1 MGVLK
6 QINVSR
12 EMKSSFLDYAMSVIV
27 ARALPDVR
35 DGLKP
40 VHRRIVYSMNEL
52 GMYSDKPYKK
62 SARIVGEVM
71 GKYHPHGDAAIYN
84 TMVRMAQD
92 FSYRYMLTDGHGNF
106 GSIDGDPAAAMRY
119 TEARMS
125 KISMELVRDIKKN
138 TIDFQDNYDGSEQE
152 PVVLPSR
159 FPNLLVNGATGIA
172 VGMATNIPPHN
183 LTEVIDG
190 ILAFIDNNDITIT
203 ELMEYIKGP
212 DFPTGAL
219 ILGRSGVKQAYETG
233 RGSVVM
239 RGKCEIID
247 LGRSGKQAIIV
258 QEIPYQVNK
267 AKLVEKIADLVR
279 DKKIDGITDLRD
291 ESSMKGIRIVIE
303 LRRDA
308 NANVILN
315 NLYKQ
320 TALQS
325 TFGVNNLSLVNGEP
339 KVLNLKQT
347 ISYYVH
353 HQKNIIKRRTQYDL
367 DKAQAREHIL
377 EGLAKALD
385 IIDEIIHLIRTT
397 TDGSEKQRLME
408 KFEFSDE
415 QAQAI
420 LDMRLKR
427 LSGLERE
434 KLDAEL
440 NELKNLI
447 SELLS
452 ILNDPQLVMNIIK
465 EELTEIRD
473 RFGDERRSVIDDTAI
488 DFIDDESLI
497 PQEDIVITLTKEGYI
512 KSLPIDTYKTQN
524 RGGRGITG
532 MKTNEE
538 DYVDYLLTA
547 TTHSYIMFFSN
558 MGKVYRSKGYNI
570 PKYARTAKGLP
581 IVNLLPL
588 EKDEI
593 ITSIIKLE
601 DFESDNYLVFATK
614 SGQIK
619 RTHVSEFASI
629 RQTGKICITLR
640 DGDELI
646 AIRMTNGD
654 DEIII
659 GASNG
664 KLIRFHEND
673 VRPMGRTAS
682 GVRGLLISDK
692 DAVVGMAI
700 VEEDDQVLVVRE
712 KGYGKRTNIG
722 EYRLQQRGG
731 KGVKTISITEK
742 NGNLVSVRAVKG
754 DEDLM
759 IITNQG
765 IIIRM
770 PVEQISVIGR
780 ATQGVRLIKLGT
792 DQYVATVAKI
802 FTSDDEEGEED
813 E

>member
-700 VEEDDQVLVVRE
+700 VEEDDQVLVVSE

>member
-1 MGVLK
+1 MSVLK
-6 QINVSR
+6 QISISK
-12 EMKSSFLDYAMSVIV
+12 EMKTSFLDYAMSVIV

-52 GMYSDKPYKK
+52 GMYSDKPFKK
-62 SARIVGEVM
+62 SARIVGEVI
-71 GKYHPHGDAAIYN
+71 GKYHPHGDAAIYG

-92 FSYRYMLTDGHGNF
+92 FSYRYMLIDGHGNF
-106 GSIDGDPAAAMRY
+106 GSIDGDGAAAMRY

-125 KISMELVRDIKKN
+125 KISMELVKDIKKN
-138 TIDFQDNYDGSEQE
+138 TIDFKDNYDGSERE
-152 PVVLPSR
+152 PVVLPAR
-159 FPNLLVNGATGIA
+159 FPNLLVNGTTGIA

-183 LTEVIDG
+183 LTEVVDG
-190 ILAFIDNNDITIT
+190 VLAYIENPEITII
-203 ELMEYIKGP
+203 ELMEFIKGP

-219 ILGRSGVKQAYETG
+219 ILGRSGIKSAYETG

-239 RGKCEIID
+239 RGKCDIID
-247 LGRSGKQAIIV
+247 LGRAGKQAIIIT
-258 QEIPYQVNK
+258 EIPYQVNK
-267 AKLVEKIADLVR
+267 ARLVEKIADLVR
-279 DKKIDGITDLRD
+279 DKRIDGITDLRD
-291 ESSMKGIRIVIE
+291 ESNMKGIRIVIE

-339 KVLNLKQT
+339 KVLCLKDT
-347 ISYYVH
+347 IKYYVK
-353 HQKNIIKRRTQYDL
+353 HQREVIIRRTQYEL
-367 DKAQAREHIL
+367 DKALAREHLL
-377 EGLAKALD
+377 EGLTKALD
-385 IIDEIIHLIRTT
+385 IIDQIINLIRSTK
-397 TDGSEKQRLME
+397 DGTEKQKLIE
-408 KFEFSDE
+408 KFEFSEE

-440 NELKNLI
+440 AELRIVVAELKAILADEVLI
-447 SELLS
+447 
-452 ILNDPQLVMNIIK
+452 MNIIK
-465 EELTEIRD
+465 DELIEIKD
-473 RFGDERRSVIDDTAI
+473 RFGDERRSIIDDTAI

-512 KSLPIDTYKTQN
+512 KSLPSDTYKTQN

-538 DYVDYLLTA
+538 DYVDYLLSS
-547 TTHSYIMFFSN
+547 TTHSYILFFTN
-558 MGKVYRSKGYNI
+558 KGKVYRTKGYNV
-570 PKYARTAKGLP
+570 PKFTRTAKGLP
-581 IVNLLPL
+581 LVNLLPL
-588 EKDEI
+588 EKEEHV
-593 ITSIIKLE
+593 TSIINVE
-601 DFESDNYLVFATK
+601 DFKTDNYLLFSTK
-614 SGQIK
+614 FGSVK
-619 RTHVSEFASI
+619 RTHISEFESI
-629 RQTGKICITLR
+629 RQTGKICITLK
-640 DGDELI
+640 DNDELI
-646 AIRMTNGD
+646 AIRMTNGS
-654 DEIII
+654 DEIVV

-682 GVRGLLISDK
+682 GVRGLMISTEER
-692 DAVVGMAI
+692 VVGMEI
-700 VEEDDQVLVVRE
+700 VHEEEQVLVVSE
-712 KGYGKRTNIG
+712 KGYGKRTPIG

-742 NGNLVSVRAVKG
+742 NGKLVSLRSVKG

-759 IITNQG
+759 IITNSG

-770 PVEQISVIGR
+770 PVGQISVIGR
-780 ATQGVRLIKLGT
+780 ATQGVRLIKLGN

-802 FTSDDEEGEED
+802 VADIEEEE
-813 E
+813 

>member
-1 MGVLK
+1 MSVLK
-6 QINVSR
+6 QISISK
-12 EMKSSFLDYAMSVIV
+12 EMKTSFLDYAMSVIV

-52 GMYSDKPYKK
+52 GMYSDKPFKK
-62 SARIVGEVM
+62 SARIVGEVI
-71 GKYHPHGDAAIYN
+71 GKYHPHGDAAIYG

-92 FSYRYMLTDGHGNF
+92 FSYRYMLIDGHGNF
-106 GSIDGDPAAAMRY
+106 GSIDGDGAAAMRY

-125 KISMELVRDIKKN
+125 KISMELVKDIKKN
-138 TIDFQDNYDGSEQE
+138 TIDFKDNYDGSERE
-152 PVVLPSR
+152 PVVLPAR
-159 FPNLLVNGATGIA
+159 FPNLLVNGTTGIA

-183 LTEVIDG
+183 LTEVVDG
-190 ILAFIDNNDITIT
+190 VLAYIENPEITII
-203 ELMEYIKGP
+203 ELMEFIKGP

-219 ILGRSGVKQAYETG
+219 ILGRSGIKSAYETG

-239 RGKCEIID
+239 RGKCDIID
-247 LGRSGKQAIIV
+247 LGRAGKQAIIIT
-258 QEIPYQVNK
+258 EIPYQVNK
-267 AKLVEKIADLVR
+267 ARLVEKIADLVR
-279 DKKIDGITDLRD
+279 DKRIDGITDLRD
-291 ESSMKGIRIVIE
+291 ESNMKGIRIVIE

-339 KVLNLKQT
+339 KVLCLKDT
-347 ISYYVH
+347 IKYYVK
-353 HQKNIIKRRTQYDL
+353 HQREVIIRRTQYEL
-367 DKAQAREHIL
+367 DKALAREHLL
-377 EGLAKALD
+377 EGLTKALD
-385 IIDEIIHLIRTT
+385 IIDQIINLIRSTK
-397 TDGSEKQRLME
+397 DGTEKQKLIE
-408 KFEFSDE
+408 KFEFSEE

-440 NELKNLI
+440 AELRIVVAELKAILADEVLI
-447 SELLS
+447 
-452 ILNDPQLVMNIIK
+452 MNIIK
-465 EELTEIRD
+465 DELIEIKD
-473 RFGDERRSVIDDTAI
+473 RFGDERRSIIDDTAI

-512 KSLPIDTYKTQN
+512 KSLPSDTYKTQN

-538 DYVDYLLTA
+538 DYVDYLLSS
-547 TTHSYIMFFSN
+547 TTHSYILFFTN
-558 MGKVYRSKGYNI
+558 KGKVYRTKGYNV
-570 PKYARTAKGLP
+570 PKFTRTAKGLP
-581 IVNLLPL
+581 LVNLLPL
-588 EKDEI
+588 EKEEHV
-593 ITSIIKLE
+593 TSIINVE
-601 DFESDNYLVFATK
+601 DFKTDNYLLFSTK
-614 SGQIK
+614 FGSVK
-619 RTHVSEFASI
+619 RTHISEFESI
-629 RQTGKICITLR
+629 RQTGKICITLK
-640 DGDELI
+640 DNDELI
-646 AIRMTNGD
+646 AIRMTNGS
-654 DEIII
+654 DEIVV

-682 GVRGLLISDK
+682 GVRGLMISTEER
-692 DAVVGMAI
+692 VVGMEI
-700 VEEDDQVLVVRE
+700 VHEEEQVLVVSE
-712 KGYGKRTNIG
+712 KGYGKRTPIG

-742 NGNLVSVRAVKG
+742 NGKLVSLRSVKG

-759 IITNQG
+759 IITNSG

-780 ATQGVRLIKLGT
+780 ATQGVRLIKLGN

-802 FTSDDEEGEED
+802 VADIEEEE
-813 E
+813 

>member
-1 MGVLK
+1 MSVIK
-6 QINVSR
+6 QISISK
-12 EMKSSFLDYAMSVIV
+12 EMKTSFLDYAMSVIV

-52 GMYSDKPYKK
+52 GMYSDKPFKK
-62 SARIVGEVM
+62 SARIVGEVI
-71 GKYHPHGDAAIYN
+71 GKYHPHGDAAIYG

-92 FSYRYMLTDGHGNF
+92 FSYRYMLIDGHGNF
-106 GSIDGDPAAAMRY
+106 GSIDGDGAAAMRY

-125 KISMELVRDIKKN
+125 KISMELVKDIKKN
-138 TIDFQDNYDGSEQE
+138 TIDFKDNYDGSERE
-152 PVVLPSR
+152 PVVLPAR
-159 FPNLLVNGATGIA
+159 FPNLLVNGTTGIA

-183 LTEVIDG
+183 LTEVVDG
-190 ILAFIDNNDITIT
+190 VLAYIENPEITII
-203 ELMEYIKGP
+203 ELMEFIKGP

-219 ILGRSGVKQAYETG
+219 ILGRSGIKSAYETG

-239 RGKCEIID
+239 RGKCDIID
-247 LGRSGKQAIIV
+247 LGRAGKQAIIIT
-258 QEIPYQVNK
+258 EIPYQVNK
-267 AKLVEKIADLVR
+267 ARLVEKIADLVR
-279 DKKIDGITDLRD
+279 DKRIDGITDLRD
-291 ESSMKGIRIVIE
+291 ESNMKGIRIVIE

-339 KVLNLKQT
+339 KVLCLKDT
-347 ISYYVH
+347 IKYYVK
-353 HQKNIIKRRTQYDL
+353 HQRKVIIRRTQYEL
-367 DKAQAREHIL
+367 DKALAREHLL
-377 EGLAKALD
+377 EGLTKALD
-385 IIDEIIHLIRTT
+385 IIDQIINLIRSTK
-397 TDGSEKQRLME
+397 DGTEKQKLIE
-408 KFEFSDE
+408 KFEFSEE

-440 NELKNLI
+440 AELRIVVAELKAILADEVLI
-447 SELLS
+447 
-452 ILNDPQLVMNIIK
+452 MNIIK
-465 EELTEIRD
+465 DELIEIKD
-473 RFGDERRSVIDDTAI
+473 RFGDERRSIIDDTAI

-512 KSLPIDTYKTQN
+512 KSLPSDTYKTQN

-538 DYVDYLLTA
+538 DYVDYLLSS
-547 TTHSYIMFFSN
+547 TTHSYILFFTN
-558 MGKVYRSKGYNI
+558 KGKVYRTKGYNV
-570 PKYARTAKGLP
+570 PKFTRTAKGLP
-581 IVNLLPL
+581 LVNLLPL
-588 EKDEI
+588 EKEEHV
-593 ITSIIKLE
+593 TSIINVE
-601 DFESDNYLVFATK
+601 DFKTDNYLLFSTK
-614 SGQIK
+614 FGSVK
-619 RTHVSEFASI
+619 RTHISEFESI
-629 RQTGKICITLR
+629 RQTGKICITLK
-640 DGDELI
+640 DNDELI
-646 AIRMTNGD
+646 AIRMTNGS
-654 DEIII
+654 DEIVV

-682 GVRGLLISDK
+682 GVRGLMISTEER
-692 DAVVGMAI
+692 VVGMEI
-700 VEEDDQVLVVRE
+700 VHEEEQVLVVSE
-712 KGYGKRTNIG
+712 KGYGKRTPIG

-742 NGNLVSVRAVKG
+742 NGKLVSLRSVKG

-759 IITNQG
+759 IITNSG

-770 PVEQISVIGR
+770 PVGQISVIGR
-780 ATQGVRLIKLGT
+780 ATQGVRLIKLGN

-802 FTSDDEEGEED
+802 VADIEEEE
-813 E
+813 

>member
-40 VHRRIVYSMNEL
+40 VHRRIIFSMNEL

-71 GKYHPHGDAAIYN
+71 GKYHPHGDAAIYL
-84 TMVRMAQD
+84 TLVRMAQD
-92 FSYRYMLTDGHGNF
+92 FSYRYMLADGHGNF

-125 KISMELVRDIKKN
+125 KISMELIRDIKKN
-138 TIDFQDNYDGSEQE
+138 TIDYQDNYDGSERE
-152 PVVLPSR
+152 PVVLPAR

-190 ILAFIDNNDITIT
+190 ILAYIDNNDMTIP
-203 ELMEYIKGP
+203 ELMEYIQGP

-239 RGKCEIID
+239 RGKCDIVDI
-247 LGRSGKQAIIV
+247 GRAGKQAIIISK
-258 QEIPYQVNK
+258 IPYQVNK
-267 AKLVEKIADLVR
+267 ARLVEKIADLVR

-291 ESSMKGIRIVIE
+291 ESSMKGIRVVIE

-347 ISYYVH
+347 ITYYVDY
-353 HQKNIIKRRTQYDL
+353 QREVISRRTKFEL
-367 DKAQAREHIL
+367 DKAKAREHIL

-385 IIDEIIHLIRTT
+385 IIDEIISLIRAT
-397 TDGSEKQRLME
+397 TDGTEKQRLME
-408 KFEFSDE
+408 KYEFSDE

-440 NELKNLI
+440 AELRVLI
-447 SELLS
+447 SELTAILS
-452 ILNDPQLVMNIIK
+452 DTTLVMNIIK
-465 EELTEIRD
+465 DELTEIKE

-497 PQEDIVITLTKEGYI
+497 PEEEIVITLTKAGYI

-547 TTHSYIMFFSN
+547 TSHSYIMFFSN
-558 MGKVYRSKGYNI
+558 KGKVYRSKGYNI
-570 PKYARTAKGLP
+570 PKFARTAKGLP

-588 EKDEI
+588 EKDEH
-593 ITSIIKLE
+593 ITSIIKVE
-601 DFESDNYLVFATK
+601 DFESDNYLVFSTK
-614 SGQIK
+614 TGQIK
-619 RTHVSEFASI
+619 RTHISEFSSI
-629 RQTGKICITLR
+629 RQTGKICITLK
-640 DGDELI
+640 DDDELI

-664 KLIRFHEND
+664 KLIRFHEDD
-673 VRPMGRTAS
+673 VRPMGRNAS
-682 GVRGLLISDK
+682 GVRGLLLASNE
-692 DAVVGMAI
+692 AVVGMEI
-700 VEEDDQVLVVRE
+700 VHEDDQVLVVSE
-712 KGYGKRTNIG
+712 KGYGKRTNLE

-765 IIIRM
+765 IIIRL

-780 ATQGVRLIKLGT
+780 ATQGVRLIKLGD
-792 DQYVATVAKI
+792 DQFVSTVAKI
-802 FTSDDEEGEED
+802 LSDDDKEEED